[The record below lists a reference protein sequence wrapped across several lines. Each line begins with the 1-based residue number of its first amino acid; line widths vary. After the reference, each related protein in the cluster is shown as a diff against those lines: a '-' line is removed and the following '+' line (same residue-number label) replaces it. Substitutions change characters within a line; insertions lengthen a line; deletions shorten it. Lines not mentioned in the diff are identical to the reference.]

1 MSLSAISPEVQ
12 ARRREAEERFPR
24 WALRKIDAD
33 LLRAAMSVSLWAE
46 DPAASSEDVDE
57 AAGWI
62 GGLMKAACDA
72 AMPRVMPMR
81 RKAAYWWTEEI
92 AELRRS
98 SVRARRRWLRARRS
112 QDQRRMGESGVE
124 YSSAKQLY
132 SWAIKQAKDKS

>member
-1 MSLSAISPEVQ
+1 MSLSAIPPEVQ

-33 LLRAAMSVSLWAE
+33 LLRAAMSVSLWAK

-62 GGLMKAACDA
+62 GGVMKAACDA
-72 AMPRVMPMR
+72 AMPLVTPMK

-112 QDQRRMGESGVE
+112 QD
-124 YSSAKQLY
+124 
-132 SWAIKQAKDKS
+132 